1 MGCGDHV
8 EIEWW
13 FHHERKNSIRIV
25 GQGGGGGG
33 ECGGEESRVDLGRA
47 GHALGSELSRG
58 A

>member
-1 MGCGDHV
+1 M

-47 GHALGSELSRG
+47 GHALGSELPRG